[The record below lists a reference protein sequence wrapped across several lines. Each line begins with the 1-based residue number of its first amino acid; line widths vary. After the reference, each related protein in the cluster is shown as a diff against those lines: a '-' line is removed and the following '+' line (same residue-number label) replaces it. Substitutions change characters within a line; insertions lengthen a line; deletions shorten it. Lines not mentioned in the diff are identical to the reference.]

1 MKKKTVLAAVALA
14 AACGFADVT
23 RPPRIVAFG
32 DSITEGVIG
41 VRPEENWLRLLQ
53 AKLGD
58 RAVTFNAGVGGNSAR
73 EAMARF
79 EKDVLSHDPDVVL
92 IEFGGNNHDPNRPD
106 RHVKDDEFRAHLE
119 TFRARLPIG
128 CRVVAVT
135 FPPIKD
141 DWHAYGHHVN
151 FPNGL
156 DAAMEPQRAIL
167 RDFAR
172 ENDWAVLDLY
182 ELLKPMRDE
191 VLLKDGV
198 HLNPKGQRVFAEAA
212 EKTLEENGLLEP
224 VVILTGPEAWGGRP
238 AHPAVVNPVTGQDP
252 ANVLSLRGEW
262 EFKTSNNFGRNQ
274 PWSRYKWVED
284 PNPWPFRIQVPSCWE
299 AQGVGGPG
307 EGKCWNVLG
316 DNNQKPIR
324 HQYMGVGCYRKRVKI
339 PESWRGKRIW
349 LKVGGAK
356 SVGWFYVNEKAVA
369 CVDIFCGTYKYDI
382 TDLVTPG
389 KEALVWAQVRNDVPS
404 RTGLFSAMH
413 RWGGLYR
420 DVELEATPEAAYI
433 DDAWVR
439 GDFDRQEAEAHVEVG
454 LRGLREL
461 RGLRGGEG
469 LEVRF
474 GVEGQMVTV
483 PVGKSSEVVLRQK
496 LDNFRPWSPEHP
508 NLYTG
513 VVELVR
519 NGQVIHVRRERFG
532 IRKLEMRG
540 KEFYLNDK
548 PFYFRAYGDDHV
560 YPITGLTPADV
571 NVHRKHLALACA
583 AGFNALRFH
592 THIEV
597 PEYLEAAD
605 ELGILIEA
613 EMPYY
618 NDEPTEG
625 QVFDPIRD
633 VTELWR
639 HFRRY
644 PSFSVYSMGNEGTF
658 GDRLDREMHRYVK
671 AMDPD
676 RLKINQDCHV
686 GWINAADRSDYAGG
700 PITIWKRGSYD
711 PDRPFVTHEYMN
723 LGAKLDSRLEPR
735 FNGIWQPPVTR
746 KARQDWLAK
755 FGLDLDWGD
764 RLQYA
769 SHRLQR
775 VYQKRGIECARTDPY
790 CDGFCFWTIVDV
802 VVANLGTYSAQGLF
816 NPFWETKEGGYAPAD
831 IAKFNSPAGV
841 FLDTDP
847 VDRIYTSGQ
856 AFRGEVRFA
865 NYGDGPFKAAR
876 LDWTIDAEGKTLAS
890 GSQDV
895 GDLALGAVRPIA
907 TLALTAPEVAH
918 SLKAVLR
925 LSLLAASQS
934 NNRTIEQAN
943 NSYDLWLFPNRTVA
957 DGSKIAA
964 ADEYRARLKGRYAN
978 LLPMARA
985 AEADV
990 VIVPYGSQAAA
1001 DALARGQKVITLRG
1015 MDGKA
1020 NVSLGWWWF
1029 GSQVGTA
1036 FAKHPALGAL
1046 PHEGYLSPL
1055 LFRVL
1060 KQGLPLPY
1068 KGLDRRDMIA
1078 VGEGGDACYV
1088 YLAQAKSGKG
1098 KVLMDFGLDV
1108 LSDTPEGTSVLDGLV
1123 AYARSSEFAP
1133 LSEVKLPVYEPGNG
1147 WAKTVRAGESVK
1159 EPMPFGRVRLDVA
1172 RGLKGMNELVWETRP
1187 APADVR
1193 KKATCDFRFY
1203 GGQGYLAQPPTSFEL
1218 FVNGVKAIDIPEVT
1232 LKDRTWTG
1240 NGCTLKYVRDKETME
1255 NGWYTL
1261 TVPSDRLTPGRPVTL
1276 RVVAKVNDTRRWFA
1290 VVAE

>member
-1 MKKKTVLAAVALA
+1 MKKKTILAAVALA
-14 AACGFADVT
+14 AACGLAEVR

-32 DSITEGVIG
+32 DSIAEGVIG

-53 AKLGD
+53 TKLGE
-58 RAVTFNAGVGGNSAR
+58 RAVTFNAGAGGNSAR

-79 EKDVLSHDPDVVL
+79 DKDVLAHDPDVVL
-92 IEFGGNNHDPNRPD
+92 IEFGGNNHDPNRPE
-106 RHVKDDEFRAHLE
+106 RHVKDGEFRAHLE
-119 TFRARLPIG
+119 TFRARLPID

-141 DWHAYGHHVN
+141 DWHAYGRHAN
-151 FPNGL
+151 FPQGL
-156 DAAMEPQRAIL
+156 DAAMEPQRNIL

-172 ENDWAVLDLY
+172 ENGWAVLDLH

-224 VVILTGPEAWGGRP
+224 VAVLTGPEAWGGRP
-238 AHPAVVNPVTGQDP
+238 AHPAVVNPVTGQNP
-252 ANVLSLRGEW
+252 ANVLSLRGKW
-262 EFKTSNNFGRNQ
+262 EFNTRNDFCRNHQ
-274 PWSRYKWVED
+274 AGIRYKWMTD
-284 PNPWPFRIQVPSCWE
+284 RNSWPFRIQVPGCWE

-316 DNNQKPIR
+316 DNGQKPIR
-324 HQYMGVGCYRKRVKI
+324 HQYMGIGCYRKRVTI
-339 PESWRGKRIW
+339 PEAWRGKRIW
-349 LKVGGAK
+349 LKVGGVK

-369 CVDIFCGTYKYDI
+369 CVDNFCGTYKYDI

-389 KEALVWAQVRNDVPS
+389 REAFVVAQVRNDVPS
-404 RTGLFSAMH
+404 RKGFFSYMH

-420 DVELEATPEAAYI
+420 DVELEATPEIGCI

-439 GDFDRQEAEAHVEVG
+439 GNFDRQEVEAHVEVG
-454 LRGLREL
+454 LRGLG
-461 RGLRGGEG
+461 GLA
-469 LEVRF
+469 VRF
-474 GVEGQMVTV
+474 RVEGQAVTV
-483 PVGKSSEVVLRQK
+483 PVGESGEVVLRQK
-496 LDNFRPWSPEHP
+496 LDSFRPWSPEHP

-519 NGQVIHVRRERFG
+519 NGQVIQTRRERFG
-532 IRKLEMRG
+532 IRKLEVRG
-540 KEFYLNDK
+540 KEFHLNGK

-560 YPITGLTPADV
+560 YPIEGMTPADADT
-571 NVHRKHLALACA
+571 HRKHLAIARA

-613 EMPYY
+613 ELPYY

-644 PSFSVYSMGNEGTF
+644 PSFAVYSMGNEGTF

-676 RLKINQDCHV
+676 RLKINQDSRV
-686 GWINAADRSDYAGG
+686 DWINAADRSDYASG
-700 PITIWKRGSYD
+700 PITIWKRGSWN

-723 LGAKLDSRLEPR
+723 LGVKLDSRLEPR
-735 FNGIWQPPVTR
+735 FSGIWQPPVTR
-746 KARQDWLAK
+746 KTREEWLAK
-755 FGLDLDWGD
+755 FGLDHDWGD
-764 RLQYA
+764 RLQYS

-775 VYQKRGIECARTDPY
+775 VYQKLGIESARTDPY
-790 CDGFCFWTIVDV
+790 CDGFCFWTIVDC

-816 NPFWETKEGGYAPAD
+816 NPVWEPKDGGYAPAD
-831 IAKFNSPAGV
+831 IAKFNSPVGV

-856 AFRGEVRFA
+856 SFRGDVRFA

-876 LDWTIDAEGKTLAS
+876 LNWTIDAEGKTLAS

-907 TLALTAPEVAH
+907 NLSLTAPSVTH
-918 SLKAVLR
+918 PLKAVLR

-934 NNRTIEQAN
+934 NNRTSEQAN
-943 NSYDLWLFPNRTVA
+943 NTYDLWLFPKRAVA
-957 DGSKIAA
+957 DAGKIAV
-964 ADEYRARLKGRYAN
+964 ADEYRARLEGRYAN
-978 LLPMARA
+978 MLPMAHA

-990 VIVPYGSQAAA
+990 VIAPFGSKDAV
-1001 DALARGQKVITLRG
+1001 DALARGQKVIALKG
-1015 MDGKA
+1015 MDGKP
-1020 NVSLGWWWF
+1020 NVTLGWWWF

-1036 FAKHPALGAL
+1036 LAKHPALGDL
-1046 PHEGYLSPL
+1046 PHEGCLSPL

-1060 KQGLPLPY
+1060 KHGLPLPF
-1068 KGLDRRDMIA
+1068 KGLDSRDMI
-1078 VGEGGDACYV
+1078 VVSEGGDACYV

-1098 KVLMDFGLDV
+1098 KVLMDIGLDV
-1108 LSDTPEGTSVLDGLV
+1108 LSDTPEGTAILDGLL
-1123 AYARSSEFAP
+1123 AYARSSAFAP
-1133 LSEVKLPVYEPGNG
+1133 VGAVEMPAHESGNG
-1147 WAKTVRAGESVK
+1147 QR
-1159 EPMPFGRVRLDVA
+1159 
-1172 RGLKGMNELVWETRP
+1172 
-1187 APADVR
+1187 
-1193 KKATCDFRFY
+1193 
-1203 GGQGYLAQPPTSFEL
+1203 
-1218 FVNGVKAIDIPEVT
+1218 
-1232 LKDRTWTG
+1232 
-1240 NGCTLKYVRDKETME
+1240 
-1255 NGWYTL
+1255 
-1261 TVPSDRLTPGRPVTL
+1261 
-1276 RVVAKVNDTRRWFA
+1276 
-1290 VVAE
+1290 